1 MTQQQYAPVKEKQL
15 DTPRAEKFVERLV
28 GIVNGAALALM
39 ISIGHRTRLFDV
51 MDQHPGLT
59 SAQLAERAGLSER
72 YVREWLGA
80 MVTGGIVEHDP
91 AAGTYTLPPEHAAA
105 LTRRATP
112 NNMAATMQW
121 ISVLGAV
128 EDRVVEAFRDGR
140 GVPYSAYGRFHEVM
154 AEESAQTTVA
164 GLDKHIIPLV
174 PGLRERLNAGIDVLD
189 VGCGRGRA
197 MMELARLFPKSR
209 FTGYD
214 FSEEAVRDAT
224 AEARSLQLSN
234 IRFVQQDAAEI
245 SDKQAFDLITAFDAI
260 HDQARPAQVLERI
273 RAALRPDG
281 LFLMQDIAA
290 CSHVH
295 HNIDNPLGPFIYT
308 ISCMHCMSVSLASG
322 GAGLGAAWGKELAVQ
337 MLRDA
342 GFRDIRVERLE
353 HDSLNY
359 YYVIRP

>member
-1 MTQQQYAPVKEKQL
+1 MTQQQYAQERQSM
-15 DTPRAEKFVERLV
+15 DTQRAEKFVERLV
-28 GIVNGAALALM
+28 GVINDAALALM
-39 ISIGHRTRLFDV
+39 TSIGHRTRLFDV

-105 LTRRATP
+105 LTRQATP

-214 FSEEAVRDAT
+214 FSEEAISAAN
-224 AEARSLQLSN
+224 AEARLLQLGN
-234 IRFVQQDAAEI
+234 VRFVRQDAAEI

-281 LFLMQDIAA
+281 WFLMQDIAA

-342 GFRDIRVERLE
+342 GFGDVRVERLE
-353 HDSLNY
+353 HDPLNY